1 MISALKGLLD
11 SRLAAGA
18 RSFAWRKI
26 AIRDAAATRRI
37 AAEAGYENLDVHR
50 PFLADKPSSTLFI
63 LGSGSSILDL
73 TDAHFKHIGQHASI
87 GINVWA
93 IHPFVP
99 DAYCFET
106 GRETNE
112 LRADTDYINLHLR
125 KTPQSTRPVFLFLR
139 PRNSS
144 FLQNMVRPPDG
155 LRGPRLMYG
164 RANLITNRPANLQA
178 DIRRVVRGYR
188 NRKTPSNLL
197 LDNGASVARMI
208 LLGAL
213 QGFRRI
219 VLVGVDLDSRPY
231 FWQSPDYQ
239 FGSDRIRQVFSR
251 PAGTPH
257 DTLETENRP
266 FPTDQFIR
274 ALSTVVGEELSTEV
288 YVGSADSTLATA
300 LPTYPWP

>member
-1 MISALKGLLD
+1 MKSALKGLLD
-11 SRLAAGA
+11 HRLSAYA
-18 RSFAWRKI
+18 RSFAWSKI
-26 AIRDAAATRRI
+26 AIRDSAATRLI
-37 AAEAGYENLDVHR
+37 TAEAGYENLDVHR

-73 TDAHFKHIGQHASI
+73 TDAHFQHIGQHASI

-106 GRETNE
+106 GVETNE
-112 LRADTDYINLHLR
+112 LRADTAFINLHLR
-125 KTPQSTRPVFLFLR
+125 KIPQSTKPVFLFLR

-144 FLQNMVRPPDG
+144 FLQNMVRPPEG
-155 LRGPRLMYG
+155 LKGPKLMYG
-164 RANLITNRPANLQA
+164 RANLISSRPANLLA

-188 NRKTPSNLL
+188 NRTTPSNLL

-219 VLVGVDLDSRPY
+219 VLVGIDLDSRPY
-231 FWQSPDYQ
+231 FWQSSDYQ
-239 FGSDRIRQVFSR
+239 FGSEKIRQVFLR
-251 PAGTPH
+251 RAGIPH

-266 FPTDQFIR
+266 FPTDQFIQ
-274 ALSTVVGEELSTEV
+274 ALSTVVGEEFSTEV
-288 YVGSADSTLATA
+288 YVGSADSTLARE
-300 LPTYPWP
+300 LPIYPWP

>member
-1 MISALKGLLD
+1 MKSVLKGLLD
-11 SRLAAGA
+11 HRLAAGA

-26 AIRDAAATRRI
+26 AIRDSVATRLI

-50 PFLADKPSSTLFI
+50 PFLADKPSSTLFV

-73 TDAHFKHIGQHASI
+73 TDANFAHIRQHTSI

-106 GRETNE
+106 GQETNE
-112 LRADTDYINLHLR
+112 LGADTDYINVHLR
-125 KTPQSTRPVFLFLR
+125 KTLQSTKPVFIFLR

-155 LRGPRLMYG
+155 LKGPQLMYG
-164 RANLITNRPANLQA
+164 RANLISGRPANLQA

-197 LDNGASVARMI
+197 LDNGASVTRMI

-213 QGFRRI
+213 QGFRKI

-239 FGSDRIRQVFSR
+239 FGSDKIRQVFLR
-251 PAGTPH
+251 RAGSPH

-266 FPTDQFIR
+266 FPTDQFIQ
-274 ALSTVVGEELSTEV
+274 ALSKVVGEEFSTEV
-288 YVGSADSTLATA
+288 YVGSADSTLATE
-300 LPTYPWP
+300 LPIYPWP